1 MTNSIIYD
9 ILSPDEL
16 LNALLD
22 LRADILEGA
31 ETKII
36 RCGDDIQPARQ
47 QVTTSLE
54 NLAHYLA
61 LRHHD
66 LRKIQNSLRVYGLS
80 SLGRS
85 EAQVLPN
92 LDAVIVTLATV
103 IDSPSD
109 RIPLRPTPDLFMH
122 GANQL
127 YDETVNVLGE
137 PPQQRR
143 GYIMVTLATEQGQDL
158 DFVCKMLN
166 KGMNI
171 ARINCAHD
179 DVAIW
184 KKMIDTVHRASAV
197 TGHPCKVA
205 MDLGGPKVRTAN
217 IEYNDHRKIY
227 RDNTICLTRKNP
239 KTVSDKYVS
248 LNCTLPDVIDMVE
261 VGQMVWFDDG
271 KIGAVV
277 ETKSDDSLM
286 LRVTHASHKGD
297 KLKVDKGINF
307 PDTSLDLSPLTDK
320 DYQDLDFVVRHAD
333 IINYSFVQTADDIC
347 QLHYAIQAR
356 KPETPP
362 AIICKI
368 ETARAV
374 HNLPDIIAKTSAHY
388 PIGIMIA
395 RGDLAVEIGF
405 ERMAEMQ
412 EEIMWICE
420 AAHIPVVWATQV
432 LETLAKKGRPSRA
445 EITDAAMAER
455 SECVMLNKGEYIL
468 DAIEI
473 LDSILRRM
481 GDHQSKKSAQLRQL
495 KSW

>member
-1 MTNSIIYD
+1 MYD
-9 ILSPDEL
+9 ILPPNEL
-16 LNALLD
+16 LAVLLQ
-22 LRADILEGA
+22 LRMDILGSST
-31 ETKII
+31 TKII
-36 RCGDDIQPARQ
+36 RWTDDVQSARQ
-47 QVTTSLE
+47 QVTTSLQ
-54 NLAHYLA
+54 NLAYYLA
-61 LRHHD
+61 LRQHD
-66 LRKIQNSLRVYGLS
+66 LRQIQNSLRVYGLS

-85 EAQVLPN
+85 EAQVLAN

-109 RIPLRPTPDLFMH
+109 QIPARPSPDDFMS
-122 GANQL
+122 GATQL
-127 YDETVNVLGE
+127 NDETISVLGE
-137 PPQQRR
+137 QPQNRT
-143 GYIMVTLATEQGQDL
+143 GYIMVTLRTEQGQDVE
-158 DFVCKMLN
+158 FVCEMLN

-179 DVAIW
+179 EPMIW
-184 KKMIDTVHRASAV
+184 KKMIDTVHEASQM

-217 IEYNDHRKIY
+217 IKYNGQSRIY
-227 RDNTICLTRKNP
+227 RNDIICLTRKNP
-239 KTVSDKYVS
+239 KKYAKKYVA
-248 LNCTLPDVIDMVE
+248 LNCTLPNVIEWVDVGHD
-261 VGQMVWFDDG
+261 VWFDDG

-277 ETKSDDSLM
+277 ETKSEDSLM
-286 LRVTHASHKGD
+286 LRVTHAAYKGD

-307 PDTSLDLSPLTDK
+307 PNTMLDLSPLTDK
-320 DYQDLDFVVRHAD
+320 DYQDLDFVVQNAD
-333 IINYSFVQTADDIC
+333 IINYSFVQTANDIS
-347 QLHYAIQAR
+347 QLHQAIQAR
-356 KPETPP
+356 KPKSQP

-368 ETARAV
+368 ETARAI

-388 PIGIMIA
+388 PIGVMIA

-412 EEIMWICE
+412 EEILWICE

-432 LETLAKKGRPSRA
+432 LENLAKRGRPSRA

-455 SECVMLNKGEYIL
+455 SECVMLNKGDYIL

-473 LDSILRRM
+473 LDSILCRM
-481 GDHQSKKSAQLRQL
+481 ADHQSKKSAQLRQL

>member
-1 MTNSIIYD
+1 MNNTLTYD
-9 ILSPDEL
+9 ILAPDV
-16 LNALLD
+16 LLD
-22 LRADILEGA
+22 DLLQLRADIRDSA
-31 ETKII
+31 ETKIT
-36 RCGDDIQPARQ
+36 RWTGDIQPSRQ
-47 QVTTSLE
+47 QVTSSLE

-61 LRHHD
+61 LRGHD
-66 LRKIQNSLRVYGLS
+66 LRQIQNSLRVYGLS

-92 LDAVIVTLATV
+92 LDAVIVTLATMV
-103 IDSPSD
+103 NRPSD
-109 RIPLRPTPDLFMH
+109 DIPLRPTPNDFMH

-127 YDETVNVLGE
+127 HDETIHVLGE
-137 PPQQRR
+137 PPRKRR

-158 DFVCKMLN
+158 DFVCEMLN

-179 DVAIW
+179 DPTVW
-184 KKMIDTVHRASAV
+184 KTMIDTVHQASDI
-197 TGHPCKVA
+197 TGQSCKVA
-205 MDLGGPKVRTAN
+205 MDLGGPKIRTAN
-217 IEYNDHRKIY
+217 IEYNDHRRIH
-227 RDNTICLTRKNP
+227 RDSIICLTRKNP
-239 KTVSDKYVS
+239 KLVTERYVT
-248 LNCTLPDVIDMVE
+248 LNCTLPDVIDNVE
-261 VGQMVWFDDG
+261 FGHQVWFDDG
-271 KIGAVV
+271 KIGTVV
-277 ETKSDDSLM
+277 ETKTDDSLM
-286 LRVTHASHKGD
+286 LRVTHARGKGE

-307 PDTSLDLSPLTDK
+307 PDTPLDLSPLTDK
-320 DYQDLDFVVRHAD
+320 DYRDLDFVVRHAD
-333 IINYSFVQTADDIC
+333 IINYSFVQTADDIT
-347 QLHYAIQAR
+347 QLHHAIQSR
-356 KPETPP
+356 QPDTPP

-412 EEIMWICE
+412 EEILWICE

-455 SECVMLNKGEYIL
+455 SECVMLNKGDYIL

-473 LDSILRRM
+473 LDSILHRM
-481 GDHQSKKSAQLRQL
+481 ADHQSKKSAQLRQL